1 MKKKSI
7 LMLGVFFSSFSFGQ
21 DETQSGWITCTDF
34 HVTKPLRELSVENP
48 YQTKVREV
56 SETSPDRSHRTP
68 QTFLFS
74 PEDGPEYGNDA
85 SFVQTEMGF
94 RNPANK
100 APIKNWPGQSA
111 SGFRPLDP
119 SGAAGPNHY
128 IQAINGTPFRVYDKS
143 SGANLLT
150 ANIGTLWS
158 SPTPNDGDP
167 IIMYDRYADRWFVSQ
182 FGQSGNKIYIA
193 ISKTGDPTGQY
204 YTYTF
209 TSPQFP
215 DYLKFGI
222 WADGYYMTSN
232 QGTQK
237 IFVFERD
244 AMIAGNPSARA
255 VYKTYSPGATNGFY
269 VPLPADADGGLP
281 TVGTPCPFFA
291 YNDNAW
297 GGGAIDGVK
306 IWDVSVTWG
315 ATPAATVTL
324 KTTVPTASF
333 DASYDNG
340 WDDIPQPGTSQK
352 LDGIGG
358 VPTYRAQWR
367 KWNGYNSLVLN
378 WGVKI
383 SASQRSIKWVELRQ
397 NQTSGTWSL
406 HQEGIYTPDSHS
418 RWLGSIA
425 MDDNGS
431 IALCYAKS
439 SSTVY
444 PSLCYTG
451 RLASDPLGQMTFS
464 ETVAQAGTSSETSG
478 NRYGD
483 YSQTALDPDG
493 VTFWHTG
500 EYTSSG
506 TKTRVYS
513 FQLPTGSLAPS
524 ADFSVSSANPC
535 VNSTV
540 SFSDQSTASP
550 TSWAWSFSPNN
561 VVCQGGTSAS
571 SQNPQ
576 VQFTSSGVYQVTL
589 TASNG
594 SGSDTEVKTSYIN
607 VTVSATPSISISD
620 GGATICEGES
630 ITFTSNVSNG
640 GASPVYQW
648 SVNGG
653 PVGANSPTYSSS
665 TLANNDVVT
674 CVLTSNSECVTSST
688 ASSNSISVSVNP
700 IPAAPSISVSGNV
713 FTSSASSGNQ
723 WFLNGMV
730 LIGATSQVYTATQS
744 GNYTV
749 TTSEGA
755 CVSEQSDIATTSFG
769 VEQHSNPGTH
779 FIVYPNPSQ
788 GLVNLVFTST
798 EIMPYVV
805 SLYDVNGKLLF
816 MEDLED
822 FSGTYMNQFDLTKY
836 GSGEF
841 FLRITNSNDEKIEK
855 VIIF

>member
-1 MKKKSI
+1 MKKKTI
-7 LMLGVFFSSFSFGQ
+7 LLLGVLFSTFSYGQ
-21 DETQSGWITCTDF
+21 EEAQSGWITCTDF
-34 HVTKPLRELSVENP
+34 HVTRPLSELSKEFPFQAKERKNM
-48 YQTKVREV
+48 
-56 SETSPDRSHRTP
+56 ETSSDRSHRTP

-74 PEDGPEYGNDA
+74 AEDGLEYGNDPA
-85 SFVQTEMGF
+85 FIQTEMGF

-100 APIKNWPGQSA
+100 APIKNWPGQTA
-111 SGFRPLDP
+111 AGFRPSDP

-128 IQAINGTPFRVYDKS
+128 IQAINGTPFRVYDKNT
-143 SGANLLT
+143 GANLLT
-150 ANIGTLWS
+150 ANIGSLWS
-158 SPTPNDGDP
+158 PATPDDGDP
-167 IIMYDRYADRWFVSQ
+167 IILYDRYADRWFVSQ

-193 ISKTGDPTGQY
+193 ISKTNDPTGQY

-209 TSPQFP
+209 SSPQFP

-244 AMIAGNPSARA
+244 AMIAGNSSARA

-306 IWDVSVTWG
+306 IWDVAVTWG

-324 KTTVPTASF
+324 KGTVPTAAF

-358 VPTYRAQWR
+358 IPTYRAQWR
-367 KWNGYNSLVLN
+367 KWSGYNSLVLN

-397 NQTSGTWSL
+397 NQATGTWSL
-406 HQEGIYTPDSHS
+406 YQEGTYTPDVHS

-439 SSTVY
+439 SSSVY

-451 RLASDPLGQMTFS
+451 RLASDPLGQMTFA

-493 VTFWHTG
+493 ITFWHTG

-513 FQLPTGSLAPS
+513 FQLPTGSLAPT
-524 ADFSVSSANPC
+524 ANFTASSTSPC

-540 SFSDQSTASP
+540 TFTDQSTASP
-550 TSWAWSFSPNN
+550 TSWSWSFSPNT
-561 VVCQGGTSAS
+561 VSYQGGTSTS

-576 VQFTSSGVYQVTL
+576 VQFTNAGVYQVTL
-589 TASNG
+589 LASNS

-607 VTVSATPSISISD
+607 VTSNAVPSITIS
-620 GGATICEGES
+620 GGASAVCEGES
-630 ITFTSNVSNG
+630 ITFNSTNSSGGSSPSYQWKLNG
-640 GASPVYQW
+640 G
-648 SVNGG
+648 N
-653 PVGANSPTYSSS
+653 VGSNSSTFSSS
-665 TLANNDVVT
+665 SLNDGDQVS
-674 CVLTSNSECVTSST
+674 CVMTSNSTCVSTST
-688 ASSNSISVSVNP
+688 ANSNVITVSVNP
-700 IPAAPSISVSGNV
+700 IPDVPVINVSGNTL
-713 FTSSASSGNQ
+713 TSNASNGNQ
-723 WFLNGMV
+723 WYLNGNV
-730 LIGATSQVYTATQS
+730 IFGATSQSYEATQN

-749 TTSEGA
+749 TVNENG
-755 CVSEQSDIATTSFG
+755 CVSEQSSPASISWG
-769 VEQHSNPGTH
+769 VESNNNPGTH
-779 FIVYPNPSQ
+779 FVLYPNPSQ
-788 GLVNLVFTST
+788 GIVNLVFTST

-805 SLYDVNGKLLF
+805 MLYDVQGKLLF
-816 MEDLED
+816 MEDIED
-822 FSGTYMNQFDLTKY
+822 FSGTYINKFDLTKY
-836 GSGEF
+836 GSGEYF
-841 FLRITNSNDEKIEK
+841 ISIINAKNEKIEK
-855 VIIF
+855 VILF